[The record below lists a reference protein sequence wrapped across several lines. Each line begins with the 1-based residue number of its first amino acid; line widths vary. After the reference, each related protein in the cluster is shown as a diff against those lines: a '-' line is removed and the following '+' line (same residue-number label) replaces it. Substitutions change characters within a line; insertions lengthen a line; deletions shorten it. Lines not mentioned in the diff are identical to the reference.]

1 MSYDVVIVG
10 TGPAGLSAALALG
23 RARRTTLVIDGGPG
37 RNAPSDGVHNFLSRD
52 GIAPS
57 DLRKIALEQ
66 LTTYSTVEVRTDQVE
81 SATAVDDEFDF
92 VLSDNDRV
100 RARRLLL
107 ATGVVDD
114 LPAIPGLAERWG
126 RSVVH
131 CPYCHGWERRDIPL
145 AVLALGE
152 AGVRQA
158 IHLRRFSPD
167 VAMCLGTDFEL
178 DEEQRQLLAARDV
191 TVLEQPLA
199 SVGGEGDSLQWLAFA
214 DGSRLDRSAL
224 FVHAPLRQRSDLP
237 TQLGCRILDDGAV
250 EINDLGQTSVP
261 GVYAAGDM
269 ARRPAL
275 PVAGAQVILAAAEG
289 TLAAMVID
297 QELLYTNPTNG
308 YPPEGHESH
317 D

>member
-1 MSYDVVIVG
+1 MTYDVVIVG
-10 TGPAGLSAALALG
+10 TGPAGLSAALTLG
-23 RARRTTLVIDGGPG
+23 RARRATLVIDGGPG

-52 GIAPS
+52 GITPS

-66 LTTYSTVEVRTDQVE
+66 LTAYPGVQIRAALAVGVEATDG
-81 SATAVDDEFDF
+81 EFAL
-92 VLSDNDRV
+92 VLAGGDRV

-107 ATGVVDD
+107 ATGVLDE
-114 LPAIPGLAERWG
+114 LPAIAGLAERWG
-126 RSVVH
+126 HGVVH
-131 CPYCHGWERRDIPL
+131 CPYCHGWERRDLPL

-167 VAMCLGTDFEL
+167 VVLCLGAAFEL
-178 DEEQRQLLAARDV
+178 DEDQRKLLSASDV
-191 TVLEQPLA
+191 TVVEQPLTG
-199 SVGGEGDSLQWLAFA
+199 VGGDGATVQWLDFA

-237 TQLGCRILDDGAV
+237 TQLGCQILDDGAV

-269 ARRPAL
+269 ARRPTL
-275 PVAGAQVILAAAEG
+275 PLAGAQVILAAAEG
-289 TLAAMVID
+289 TLAAIVID
-297 QELLYTNPTNG
+297 QELLLTPTPTN
-308 YPPEGHESH
+308 
-317 D
+317 

>member
-1 MSYDVVIVG
+1 MTYEAVIVG

-23 RARRTTLVIDGGPG
+23 RARRTTLLIDGGPG
-37 RNAPSDGVHNFLSRD
+37 RNAPSDGVRNFLSRD

-57 DLRKIALEQ
+57 DLRKIALGQ
-66 LTTYSTVEVRTDQVE
+66 LTNYSTVEIRDGIVEQASAADDGFKLTLADSDQ
-81 SATAVDDEFDF
+81 
-92 VLSDNDRV
+92 V

-114 LPAIPGLAERWG
+114 LPDIPGLAERWG
-126 RSVVH
+126 HGVVH
-131 CPYCHGWERRDIPL
+131 CPYCHGWERRDLPL
-145 AVLALGE
+145 AVLALSE

-158 IHLRRFSPD
+158 IHLSRFSPD
-167 VAMCLGTDFEL
+167 VVLCLGAGLEL
-178 DEEQRQLLAARDV
+178 NQEQRELLAASGV
-191 TVLEQPLA
+191 TVNEEPLA
-199 SVGGEGDSLQWLAFA
+199 SVGGDGASLQWLAFA
-214 DGSRLDRSAL
+214 DGSQLTRSAL

-275 PVAGAQVILAAAEG
+275 PVAGAQVVLAAAEG

-297 QELLYTNPTNG
+297 QELLYAQAPTT
-308 YPPEGHESH
+308 
-317 D
+317 